1 MLVSANWDLVANE
14 TTLLMNN
21 MGGLT
26 FNGNDLNT
34 LLAGGRYLVNNATDN
49 PISNAPYNSW
59 QTVEVFQSDYGTY
72 PKVYYQI
79 ATDVTGATVTSK
91 WRRRVYNSGGQ
102 YNAWTAWSS

>member
-1 MLVSANWDLVANE
+1 
-14 TTLLMNN
+14 MNN

-26 FNGNDLNT
+26 FQGSDLNT
-34 LLAGGRYLVNNATDN
+34 LVTGGRYLVNNSSDN
-49 PISNAPYNSW
+49 PVSNAPYNSW
-59 QTVEVFQSDYGTY
+59 QTIEVFQSDYGTY

-102 YNAWTAWSS
+102 YNAWTSWSS